1 MSRRRRRP
9 PSRRRSSPRTAA
21 DRPTHGG
28 APRPATPRDA
38 VGPGARRDPGGN
50 STAIGAR
57 AAVVVP
63 GIAEPNRPP
72 LPFRQF
78 TPYGLI
84 V

>member
-1 MSRRRRRP
+1 M
-9 PSRRRSSPRTAA
+9 
-21 DRPTHGG
+21 
-28 APRPATPRDA
+28 
-38 VGPGARRDPGGN
+38 GPGARRDPGGN